1 VTAVP
6 EPLVSTVV
14 VNYNGA
20 HLLPACLDSL
30 TRQDLPDH
38 EVIVVDNG
46 SIDDSAAVVDKHGCR
61 FVPLG
66 QNLGL
71 PAAYNRGAEH
81 ARGEYVFFVNNDM
94 RFDPACVRL
103 LAEALGADATLFA
116 ADPLQ
121 FDWDGA
127 RVIHNRAVL
136 QPVHSLR
143 ELLSRTILPWPPL
156 AMSYIDS
163 DAVVPV
169 PWGCAGS
176 LMIRRRM
183 LADLGGWDDRLFIDM
198 EDLDL
203 CWRAWLRGWP
213 TVYVPRARLYHKA
226 GATNDEHLHPAKTEE
241 IRRRLPSLNFRR
253 LVTQQRNHFRF
264 ALKVLD
270 FRSLA
275 MLVAIK
281 LTVLPIMAFRRP
293 TVARAWVLALARAV
307 AEIPEVW
314 RLRRDIHRSRV
325 CSSRDLITRFVTE
338 GQAVVAAGRM

>member
-1 VTAVP
+1 MQD
-6 EPLVSTVV
+6 PLVSTVV

-20 HLLPACLDSL
+20 HLLPDCLDSL
-30 TRQDLPDH
+30 NGQDLPGH

-46 SIDDSAAVVDKHGCR
+46 SIDESQAVVEKYGCR
-61 FVPLG
+61 FIPLG
-66 QNLGL
+66 DNLGL

-94 RFDPACVRL
+94 RFEPDCVRL
-103 LAEALGADATLFA
+103 LAGALAADPGLFA

-127 RVIHNRAVL
+127 RVIHDRAVL
-136 QPVHSLR
+136 QPVRGLR
-143 ELLSRTILPWPPL
+143 GLLSRTILPWPPL
-156 AMSYIDS
+156 AMSYIPS
-163 DAVVPV
+163 DTVVPV

-176 LMIRRRM
+176 LMIRRR
-183 LADLGGWDDRLFIDM
+183 LLVQLGGWDARLFLDL

-213 TVYVPRARLYHKA
+213 TVYVPRARLFHKW
-226 GATNDEHLHPAKTEE
+226 GATNDEHLHAAKTDEV
-241 IRRRLPSLNFRR
+241 RRRLPSLTFRR
-253 LVTQQRNHFRF
+253 LVTQQRNHLRF

-270 FRSLA
+270 FRSIA

-281 LTVLPIMAFRRP
+281 LAVLPVMAVRRP
-293 TVARAWVLALARAV
+293 TVARAWVLAAARVV
-307 AEIPEVW
+307 AEVPEVW

-325 CSSRDLITRFVTE
+325 CSSRDLIARFAAE
-338 GQAVVAAGRM
+338 GRAVAAAGKA

>member
-1 VTAVP
+1 MP
-6 EPLVSTVV
+6 DPLVSSVV

-20 HLLPACLDSL
+20 HLLPECLDSL
-30 TRQDLPDH
+30 NGQDLPAH
-38 EVIVVDNG
+38 EVLVVDNG
-46 SIDDSAAVVDKHGCR
+46 SIDESEAVVEKYGAR
-61 FVPLG
+61 FIPLG
-66 QNLGL
+66 ENLGL
-71 PAAYNRGAEH
+71 PAAYNRGAAH
-81 ARGEYVFFVNNDM
+81 ARGDYVFFVNNDM
-94 RFDPACVRL
+94 RFEPGCVRIL
-103 LAEALGADATLFA
+103 ADALVADPTRFA

-121 FDWDGA
+121 YDWEGT
-127 RVIHNRAVL
+127 RVIHDRAVL
-136 QPVHSLR
+136 QPVHGVR

-156 AMSYIDS
+156 VMSYIAS
-163 DAVVPV
+163 DVVVPV

-176 LMIRRRM
+176 LMIQRRM
-183 LADLGGWDDRLFIDM
+183 LAELGGWDDRLFIDL
-198 EDLDL
+198 EDIDL

-213 TVYVPRARLYHKA
+213 TVFVPGARLYHKW

-241 IRRRLPSLNFRR
+241 IRRRLPSINFRR

-293 TVARAWVLALARAV
+293 KVARALVLALARAV
-307 AEIPEVW
+307 AEIPQVW

-325 CSSRDLITRFVTE
+325 CSSRDLIARFVAD
-338 GQAVVAAGRM
+338 GRAVAASGKT